1 MGDWNHSG
9 LEMLHRSIRPQEGSM
24 YLLIELFSTLVAHL
38 SEDSA
43 PAAPVSAPGGYP
55 VSPDAT
61 LS

>member
-1 MGDWNHSG
+1 
-9 LEMLHRSIRPQEGSM
+9 M
-24 YLLIELFSTLVAHL
+24 YLLIELFSTLVSRL

-43 PAAPVSAPGGYP
+43 PAAPVSATGGYH

>member
-1 MGDWNHSG
+1 
-9 LEMLHRSIRPQEGSM
+9 MLHRSIRPQEGSM
-24 YLLIELFSTLVAHL
+24 YLLIELFSTLVSRL

-43 PAAPVSAPGGYP
+43 PAAPVSATGGYH